1 MNILEY
7 LPHLLLVSS
16 STLNN
21 GAKRW
26 FTKGENEIPGPWIAL
41 VHLGWWCL
49 PVIGALSHSG
59 AVIPSKS

>member
-7 LPHLLLVSS
+7 LPHLFLVSS
-16 STLNN
+16 STLDN

-41 VHLGWWCL
+41 VHLGWCL
-49 PVIGALSHSG
+49 PVINALFYSR
-59 AVIPSKS
+59 AIIPFKS